1 MGMPLLTW
9 KPEFRVG
16 NRELDL
22 QHQRLME
29 ILNEVRLALSEG
41 KSTATLD
48 APLRELIRIAKAHFA
63 TEERY
68 MQAARFPGYG
78 EHRQQHEALAR
89 QMSELAADVRAGR
102 TGISVRICKLLSQ
115 WLEQHIRITD
125 QVYAKHCRQLQA
137 LGPQLAAR

>member
-1 MGMPLLTW
+1 MRHLMW
-9 KPEFRVG
+9 RPEFAVG

-29 ILNEVRLALSEG
+29 KVNELHRALIAGES
-41 KSTATLD
+41 ALLLD
-48 APLRELIRIAKAHFA
+48 APLRELVRLAKTHFA

-89 QMSELAADVRAGR
+89 HMSQLAADVRAGR
-102 TGISVRICKLLSQ
+102 IAISVRISKLLSQ
-115 WLEQHIRITD
+115 WLEDHIRVAD
-125 QVYAKHCRQLQA
+125 QVYAKHCRRLQS